1 MADMLGT
8 DLFKA
13 LCDPSRIAI
22 LVRLAEANGPQTVSQ
37 VAHSGPTDVSV
48 VSRHLAMLKGAGVVE
63 AEKKGKEVHYAIR
76 YQGLAETLRTMADA
90 VEACC
95 PKLLSEENDHGRA

>member
-1 MADMLGT
+1 MLGT

-37 VAHSGPTDVSV
+37 VAEFSPTDVSV
-48 VSRHLAMLKGAGVVE
+48 VSRHLAMLKSAGVVE
-63 AEKKGKEVHYAIR
+63 AEKKGREVHYAIR
-76 YQGLAETLRTMADA
+76 YQGVAKMLRAMADA

-95 PKLLSEENDHGRA
+95 PADDSVAKETDHGRS